1 MGTGDIKAALGY
13 VNAAT
18 QQKVGIVGYSMGTT
32 QVFASFA
39 LEYEN
44 FFKDRAYKVV
54 NMAPCT
60 ITAPEMYA
68 AFNMAT
74 VNAVKALGIFELGG
88 PTWYLTV
95 VKLRKVLGLKGL

>member
-1 MGTGDIKAALGY
+1 MRDAGHDLWFTYSRGTKYSLVHEKYADTSKEFWDFSWEDMGTGDIKAALGY
-13 VNAAT
+13 VNAET
-18 QQKVGIVGYSMGTT
+18 QQKVGIVGFSMGTT

-60 ITAPEMYA
+60 ITAPE
-68 AFNMAT
+68 
-74 VNAVKALGIFELGG
+74 
-88 PTWYLTV
+88 
-95 VKLRKVLGLKGL
+95 